1 MFFIDIQL
9 KILSYKYVGR
19 KSISGNDK
27 DGKKALKMLQANTH
41 RVVGSSNR

>member
-1 MFFIDIQL
+1 MFFIDIQ
-9 KILSYKYVGR
+9 YVGR